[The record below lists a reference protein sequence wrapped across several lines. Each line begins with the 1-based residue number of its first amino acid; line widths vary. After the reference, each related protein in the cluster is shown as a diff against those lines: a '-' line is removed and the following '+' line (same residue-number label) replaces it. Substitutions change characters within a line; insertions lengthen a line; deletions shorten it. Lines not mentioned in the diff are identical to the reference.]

1 MLRKG
6 LVVAVAC
13 ALACAGAYAHEVVDN
28 HNHEHATQAGFPVVE
43 VLSGLALILAAGS
56 FWMSVRTRQ
65 MLLRGEDTP
74 CGP

>member
-13 ALACAGAYAHEVVDN
+13 AVACAGAFAHEAVES
-28 HNHEHATQAGFPVVE
+28 HEHATHADFPVAE
-43 VLSGLALILAAGS
+43 VFSGLALILAAGS
-56 FWMSVRTRQ
+56 FWMSVRTRR